1 MNQAE
6 KKNIGKAAWVLGAV
20 AACNALPASATVMRV
35 DDLNRSIAANTSFGL
50 DVDGN
55 GSYDINLSNAMTYAG
70 SNYWGMS
77 YYNRAV
83 AIGGAGYGDQV
94 SGVQAAP
101 GSLIGPATPMSGS
114 AVLDSTSAN
123 FYSSVVGYGSYSYS
137 CGWKSTCHGSYPY
150 YGTTGSYAASNAN
163 LGNNL
168 LFGFQFL
175 DNGGQTDFG
184 WLDLSI
190 SNLSTQ
196 MAYGFTLNGFG
207 WDDSG
212 AAVAAGAAASVPV
225 AVVPDGSAVP
235 EPGTLMLLA
244 VGALGMARYRRRV
257 Q

>member
-6 KKNIGKAAWVLGAV
+6 NKNSGKTAWVLGAV
-20 AACNALPASATVMRV
+20 AACTALPASATVMRV
-35 DDLNRSIAANTSFGL
+35 DDLNQNIAANTSFGL

-55 GSYDINLSNAMTYAG
+55 GSFDIRLSNSMAYAG
-70 SNYWGMS
+70 SNYWGTP
-77 YYNRAV
+77 YYNRSV
-83 AIGGAGYGDQV
+83 SIGGAGYGDQV

-101 GSLIGPATPMSGS
+101 GSLIGPAMPMTGS
-114 AVLDSTSAN
+114 AVLDSTSAS
-123 FYSSVVGYGSYSYS
+123 FYSGVVGYGSYSYS

-150 YGTTGSYAASNAN
+150 YGTLGSYAAHNPN

-175 DNGGQTDFG
+175 DDGGQTDFG

-190 SNLSTQ
+190 SNPSTQ

-212 AAVAAGAAASVPV
+212 AAVAAGAAASV
-225 AVVPDGSAVP
+225 AEAIVPDVSAVP